1 MPTDS
6 PAAEA
11 APGSTTT
18 PPPEPPPAYE
28 RLSEAQLAKVTEL
41 VSRAELDQSRLALR
55 AAQAAET
62 KRFAAKMIEQHS
74 AALREQARL
83 VKKLGLTP
91 ADSTTAAKVKTEA
104 DAALRK
110 LESADKTG
118 FDAAYVNSQI
128 EGHRKVLELLDAQLV
143 PAASTPEVSEAL
155 RRARSALEQHLSEA
169 RALKVD

>member
-1 MPTDS
+1 MLKES
-6 PAAEA
+6 AARRTRSA
-11 APGSTTT
+11 R
-18 PPPEPPPAYE
+18 PPL

-41 VSRAELDQSRLALR
+41 LSRAELDQSKLALR

-91 ADSTTAAKVKTEA
+91 ADSATAAKVKTEA
-104 DAALRK
+104 DSALRR
-110 LESADKTG
+110 LESADKAS

-128 EGHRKVLELLDAQLV
+128 DGHRQALELLDSQLV
-143 PAASTPEVSEAL
+143 PAANTPEVSEAL
-155 RRARSALEQHLSEA
+155 RRARSVLEQHLSEA